1 MLRPVGVLLVGIRH
15 GHFSTT
21 TIPRVFLVVR
31 PDPTIRASCRSPCTV
46 KLESTGH
53 RRFRSPRLLAA
64 SRVSSVISLFHQELQ
79 RWRKYRRESRPTFS
93 NLRNSKL
100 FHRRIDRPKLRWPW
114 QNFML
119 RLKLSDIVRLFSYKR
134 RSLYGQFGLCRLS
147 DKYRRSIDFFH
158 RSVYSFFRV
167 GTSTLA
173 VTDVFQ
179 DAFPVYAY
187 S

>member
-100 FHRRIDRPKLRWPW
+100 FHRRIDRPKLRWSLAKFYAPTKTIGHRSPFFIQTPQPLW
-114 QNFML
+114 AV
-119 RLKLSDIVRLFSYKR
+119 RSLSIVR
-134 RSLYGQFGLCRLS
+134 
-147 DKYRRSIDFFH
+147 
-158 RSVYSFFRV
+158 
-167 GTSTLA
+167 
-173 VTDVFQ
+173 
-179 DAFPVYAY
+179 
-187 S
+187 